1 MVDISKRLSIAAS
14 NNETIKRNNMN
25 KYIITYT
32 GNSTRFKGI
41 SEVVLAYSK
50 RAAVEA
56 IYSDLLDENYFP
68 NDDWSIQDCSGNIIA
83 DADDDQIEYDGGYFV
98 ATLID

>member
-1 MVDISKRLSIAAS
+1 M
-14 NNETIKRNNMN
+14 NMN
-25 KYIITYT
+25 KYIINYT
-32 GNSTRFKGI
+32 GNATRFEGMNEI
-41 SEVVLAYSK
+41 VLSNSK
-50 RAAVEA
+50 REAVEA

-68 NDDWSIQDCSGNIIA
+68 NDDLSIQDCSGKIIA